1 MSYCHHCG
9 GALLAEAKFC
19 GHCGTRAA
27 RSGESVAQALPVT
40 QAAAPSPVAP
50 HADPLQPPA
59 SKVNLVQVFVGPKYE
74 RYRQK
79 WHDMAQRKSKQSW
92 NWAACLL
99 NVYWLAYRKM
109 YLISAILLTMH
120 VALMAFGEYMQW
132 SAWKIVLYSFFIP
145 VWLGVYG
152 NDFYLHHLKLKL
164 KRLTQTTPASEW
176 VRRAAAAGGTS
187 RWAVL
192 FALALG
198 VAMTLTANWIVGS
211 SQTPQG
217 TRVIG

>member
-1 MSYCHHCG
+1 
-9 GALLAEAKFC
+9 
-19 GHCGTRAA
+19 
-27 RSGESVAQALPVT
+27 
-40 QAAAPSPVAP
+40 
-50 HADPLQPPA
+50 
-59 SKVNLVQVFVGPKYE
+59 
-74 RYRQK
+74 
-79 WHDMAQRKSKQSW
+79 
-92 NWAACLL
+92 
-99 NVYWLAYRKM
+99 M

-152 NDFYLHHLKLKL
+152 NDFYLQHLKLKL